1 MRFPIQEATTMTKQ
15 LKRSGSLR
23 RVREGR
29 DVRCAFGEEGF
40 GKYYLLALTNDMYE
54 RLSGYELDEGEYRIG
69 DEVDVPTDTEEVTI
83 AGTIVGFAIAK
94 PAFFWELADVNLDC
108 LNIVETEEGIQFG
121 EIVGM
126 SSDFY
131 PASIQDVE
139 DALGIA

>member
-1 MRFPIQEATTMTKQ
+1 MTKQ

-83 AGTIVGFAIAK
+83 VGTIVGFAIAK

-139 DALGIA
+139 GALGIA

>member
-1 MRFPIQEATTMTKQ
+1 MTKQ

-23 RVREGR
+23 RVRESR

-69 DEVDVPTDTEEVTI
+69 DEVGVFVDPDDDATI
-83 AGTIVGFAIAK
+83 IGTIVGFAVAK

>member
-1 MRFPIQEATTMTKQ
+1 MTKQ

-69 DEVDVPTDTEEVTI
+69 DEVGVFVDPDDDATI
-83 AGTIVGFAIAK
+83 IGTIVGFAVAK

>member
-1 MRFPIQEATTMTKQ
+1 MTKQ

-23 RVREGR
+23 RVRESR